1 MSNSNEAN
9 SRHAVQYVNHRV
21 KLQRPLVAR
30 RQLHQIADLAAAH
43 FAWEHPV
50 GNGQSDHRRMK
61 VEEMGRLM
69 YDLEAIRES
78 RP

>member
-1 MSNSNEAN
+1 MLKEHSTFGDTIEMVATSNSGD
-9 SRHAVQYVNHRV
+9 SRY
-21 KLQRPLVAR
+21 
-30 RQLHQIADLAAAH
+30 
-43 FAWEHPV
+43 

-78 RP
+78 RQ